1 MLFSACFN
9 VQRNSSRN
17 TPMSWTVFL
26 QRVQTGT
33 QVFDELQRV
42 CIGKVLTQIGVTGEL
57 DPIPGIIGG
66 DRGQDGSLSQDCI
79 KAVFDTLG
87 SNHITV

>member
-1 MLFSACFN
+1 MDRLLTKGAFSD
-9 VQRNSSRN
+9 
-17 TPMSWTVFL
+17 
-26 QRVQTGT
+26 VQTGT